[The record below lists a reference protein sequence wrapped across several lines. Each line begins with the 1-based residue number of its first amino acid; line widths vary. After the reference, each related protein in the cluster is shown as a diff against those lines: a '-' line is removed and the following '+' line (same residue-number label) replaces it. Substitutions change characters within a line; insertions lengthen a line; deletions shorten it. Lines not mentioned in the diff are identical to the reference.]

1 MLTRAPEVWEG
12 KGYFHS
18 SDIWAL
24 GVVLFERFSQDAFSF
39 PVTRDDVLVDT
50 IMLAKL
56 MRLFLEWDPNPAG
69 WVDVYGQSL
78 GKTFADAKGI
88 KNSIQISPL
97 DHQLQQMD
105 IPKEWKAFLRMLL
118 TLDRNKRPSS
128 SEALQ
133 SRVYQAILR
142 NKVLV

>member
-1 MLTRAPEVWEG
+1 MTRAPEVWEG

-24 GVVLFERFSQDAFSF
+24 GVVLFERFSQGAFSF
-39 PVTRDDVLVDT
+39 PVMRDDVLVDT

-56 MRLFLEWDPNPAG
+56 MRLFPEWHPSPVE

-78 GKTFADAKGI
+78 GKTFADARRI
-88 KNSIQISPL
+88 KDSIPISPL

-105 IPKEWKAFLRMLL
+105 ISEEWKAFLRLL
-118 TLDRNKRPSS
+118 FTLDRNERPSS
-128 SEALQ
+128 SEVLQ

-142 NKVLV
+142 NKV